1 MNQDPYIYS
10 INKSKA
16 TVFTPV
22 EMALLWSETDRDK
35 VHDRLRYYKKANRL
49 IQIKRGFYA
58 QDDSYNKFEFATKQ
72 YKPSYISLNTV
83 LTQEGV
89 IFKYYE
95 TIYICSYL
103 SRDIKVDNQNYRYKK
118 LADEILLNPK
128 GLIEKEFYFQASKER
143 AFLDAIY
150 LYKDYYFDNTHGMDW
165 DKCFDLVE
173 IYFSKSTERRLN
185 HQYKCYK
192 EDLR

>member
-1 MNQDPYIYS
+1 
-10 INKSKA
+10 
-16 TVFTPV
+16 
-22 EMALLWSETDRDK
+22 MALVWSEIDRDK

-89 IFKYYE
+89 IFQYYE

-103 SRDIKVDNQNYRYKK
+103 SRDIKVGNQNYRYKK
-118 LADEILLNPK
+118 IADEI
-128 GLIEKEFYFQASKER
+128 
-143 AFLDAIY
+143 
-150 LYKDYYFDNTHGMDW
+150 
-165 DKCFDLVE
+165 
-173 IYFSKSTERRLN
+173 
-185 HQYKCYK
+185 
-192 EDLR
+192 